1 VKSIILVGGGGHCRS
16 VIETI
21 TMNSEYSIL
30 GIVDV
35 EKNIGKEVLGIPVI
49 GVDSDLAKFYQKGIL
64 DAFITLGNIGSPHKR
79 IELYLKLKEI
89 GYSVPNIIDK
99 SAIVSSS
106 AELEEGVFVG
116 KNAIV
121 NVSANISTCSIINTG
136 AIIEHDCKLGK
147 FVHISPG
154 AVLSGNVLVE
164 KNTHIGSNATIINN
178 IKIGENCM
186 IGAGSVVTKDIKSNS
201 KAYGNPCKVIS
212 EYFI

>member
-1 VKSIILVGGGGHCRS
+1 MKSIILVGGGGHCRS
-16 VIETI
+16 VIDTI
-21 TMNSEYSIL
+21 TTSSEYSIL
-30 GIVDV
+30 GIIDV
-35 EKNIGKEVLGIPVI
+35 EKNIGKEVLGIPII

-64 DAFITLGNIGSPHKR
+64 DAFITLGNIGSPQKR
-79 IELYLKLKEI
+79 IELYIKLKEI
-89 GYSVPNIIDK
+89 GYSLPNIIDK

-121 NVSANISTCSIINTG
+121 SVSANISTCSIINTG

-154 AVLSGNVLVE
+154 AVLSGSVLVE

-178 IKIGENCM
+178 VKIGENCM
-186 IGAGSVVTKDIKSNS
+186 IGAGSVVTKDIKSNF